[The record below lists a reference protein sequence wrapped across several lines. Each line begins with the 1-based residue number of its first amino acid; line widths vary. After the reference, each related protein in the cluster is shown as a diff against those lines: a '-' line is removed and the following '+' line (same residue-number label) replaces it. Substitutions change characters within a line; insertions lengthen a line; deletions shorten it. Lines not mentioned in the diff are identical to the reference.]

1 LVNDNP
7 DIKAIFVIR
16 DPITRALSHHRFSY
30 AALKSKGLS
39 KMNDIVSMAL
49 NDSVN
54 GLYDLYPLAKHAL
67 EVPIG
72 EERTKRI
79 ELLMKKYQLGLSKHD
94 PLYRRAC
101 NILVHSLYFMP
112 IYYWSKILKKGNVL
126 VVAAEELDPKKMDS
140 KFKKRTEMILNPAP
154 GEDAYDTFNGMKNKT
169 FVTNMNR
176 IFGFLKLCPLSKVSI
191 VDAHGTSV
199 NAPYEDGLDD
209 VTREKMTEFYRPF
222 NQLLYD
228 FLNEE
233 FGYRY

>member
-1 LVNDNP
+1 M
-7 DIKAIFVIR
+7 KAIFVIR

-30 AALKSKGLS
+30 TALKSKGLS

-49 NDSVN
+49 NKSVN
-54 GLYDLYPLAKHAL
+54 GLYDLYPLAKHAI
-67 EVPIG
+67 EVPVG

-79 ELLMKKYQLGLSKHD
+79 ETLMVRYQKGLSKHE

-101 NILVHSLYFMP
+101 NIFVHSLYFMP
-112 IYYWSKILKKGNVL
+112 IYYWTKIFKKGNIL
-126 VVAAEELDPKKMDS
+126 VIAAEELDPKKMDS
-140 KFKKRTEMILNPAP
+140 TYRKKSEMLLNPP
-154 GEDAYDTFNGMKNKT
+154 IEEDSYNTMNKT
-169 FVTNMNR
+169 FVSNMNR
-176 IFGFLKLCPLSKVSI
+176 IFKFLKLCPLSKVSI